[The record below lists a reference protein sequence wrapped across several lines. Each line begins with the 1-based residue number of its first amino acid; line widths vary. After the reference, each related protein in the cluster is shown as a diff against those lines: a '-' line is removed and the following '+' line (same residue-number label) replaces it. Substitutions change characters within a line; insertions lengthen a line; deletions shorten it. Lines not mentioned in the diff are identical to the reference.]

1 MTESTIEFVHL
12 ASVKNKRTMATSQD
26 STTTTTTQR
35 PKLYVLDYGAGNVR
49 SLANSIERLGY
60 EFEWIKSV
68 EDFDKAEV
76 SASSSASCCE

>member
-1 MTESTIEFVHL
+1 
-12 ASVKNKRTMATSQD
+12 MATSQTSQD
-26 STTTTTTQR
+26 TQTR

-60 EFEWIKSV
+60 DFEWIKSV

-76 SASSSASCCE
+76 SHCKRRECGRQDETRAA

>member
-1 MTESTIEFVHL
+1 
-12 ASVKNKRTMATSQD
+12 MATSQD
-26 STTTTTTQR
+26 GSR

-60 EFEWIKSV
+60 EFEWIQSV

-76 SASSSASCCE
+76 SWPLVCTATFDVTCPQIRGMI

>member
-1 MTESTIEFVHL
+1 
-12 ASVKNKRTMATSQD
+12 MATSQTSQD
-26 STTTTTTQR
+26 TAR

-60 EFEWIKSV
+60 EFEWIQSP

-76 SASSSASCCE
+76 SMAGG

>member
-1 MTESTIEFVHL
+1 
-12 ASVKNKRTMATSQD
+12 MATSQTSQD
-26 STTTTTTQR
+26 NQAR

-76 SASSSASCCE
+76 SHCMRSE